1 LEVNSNVMNP
11 SINKTTV
18 VVPLNDIKLRG
29 DLSVPQDAYAMV
41 VFVHG
46 SGSSR
51 LSPRN
56 QTVAKY
62 LNEHR
67 IATFLFDLL
76 TYDEDTLY
84 MKRFDIQLLASR
96 LKEVTEWLAKHDE
109 CTDLPI
115 GYFGASTGAAA
126 ALIAANATPK
136 VSAIVSRGGR
146 PDLAKDALPSV
157 KAPTLLIVGG
167 LDTDVIRLNWYAYK
181 ALLCEKELEIVPGA
195 SHLFEEKGTM
205 EKVCVLATEWFEK
218 HLQPIEL
225 LH

>member
-1 LEVNSNVMNP
+1 MNP

-18 VVPLNDIKLRG
+18 VAPLSDIKLKG

-56 QTVAKY
+56 QMVAKY

-84 MKRFDIQLLASR
+84 MKRFDIQLLAYR
-96 LKEVTEWLAKHDE
+96 LKEVTQWLVKQNE
-109 CTDLPI
+109 CRELPI
-115 GYFGASTGAAA
+115 GFFGASTGAAA
-126 ALIAANATPK
+126 ALIAANAIPE
-136 VSAIVSRGGR
+136 VAAIVSRGGR

-167 LDTDVIRLNWYAYK
+167 LDTDVIRLNWHAYK
-181 ALLCEKELEIVPGA
+181 AMLCEKELEIVPGA

-205 EKVCVLATEWFEK
+205 EKVCVLAAKWFEK
-218 HLQPIEL
+218 HLQTIEL
-225 LH
+225 FH